1 MGVAP
6 HKLFTLQFA
15 PSDKQSIGCY
25 PKDPEPMAP
34 HLVGNKWL
42 IATISPESGKRKSK
56 SQHVRQTQK
65 SQRFRIK
72 SWFWEIFGSP
82 IFFWDVLY
90 TKPGIEVEH
99 ISLKR
104 NPSNIATS
112 GMHSGS
118 WSCNPSEV
126 LVIKAFLLFPQD
138 WGWWRWN
145 IQNVYPE
152 DDDHHAYWPF
162 AKSDDR
168 SILPPPYL

>member
-82 IFFWDVLY
+82 WESHLFFETSDTPSRELKLNTFLSRGTPQILQPQVCIAGVEVAFCTPKKWQPFRGPCDQSVSALSSRLRLMEMEH
-90 TKPGIEVEH
+90 TKWVP
-99 ISLKR
+99 
-104 NPSNIATS
+104 
-112 GMHSGS
+112 
-118 WSCNPSEV
+118 
-126 LVIKAFLLFPQD
+126 
-138 WGWWRWN
+138 WGW
-145 IQNVYPE
+145 
-152 DDDHHAYWPF
+152 
-162 AKSDDR
+162 R
-168 SILPPPYL
+168 SPCILTIR